1 MRRLLAWV
9 VEQVCRLADTQV
21 CAIAN
26 LTDEDSEF
34 VSVSSKAASG
44 RGDLGAPTAA

>member
-1 MRRLLAWV
+1 MRWLLAWM
-9 VEQVCRLADTQV
+9 VEQVCRPLDGQI

-34 VSVSSKAASG
+34 VG
-44 RGDLGAPTAA
+44 W